1 MKYNLAINSQ
11 VESNTQVG
19 NVQLSTA
26 QILPIIQ
33 TTSASSVTLSGTDV
47 LCLDCDLGARVKIDE
62 IRYYFSSSS
71 VSGTVAD
78 SINFYHKNEDFDVY
92 LSLETLVGS
101 SYYYTTIISG
111 TSAPRYLRMVHTVSG
126 TSISGTTNGFQV
138 MSDDDVVDFG
148 TDGSNLLEGFD
159 VDLEA
164 VTEEIR
170 PVYIYNDGDITAD
183 AYVLLEPQKIA
194 IDEILSISVNPD
206 GPWYNTTQEDNVI
219 SGENIWDTGN
229 YVDTAKVF
237 EQLELATGSGI
248 DVGTYT
254 TRIFDTIDTQ
264 KFTYLNLNTTY
275 TGTGMIVATNGDA
288 TQETMEIRSSNTEP
302 LDYIIYR
309 KFIINEG
316 IIPIK
321 YREYCIYEDTILFDS
336 PSLAETAAQSPY
348 HWNEDS
354 RARLYINKITR
365 KMAGLIRYCESTN
378 SNRITLLR
386 LSKEGVVEKRLK
398 LIGSGLA
405 GYVGEPDVFSLFM
418 DNYEGIWFYVYYPNY
433 ANESYFFDQ
442 TYKYY
447 LAYFDK
453 NMSEKFKLVDSSAFV
468 YDMSCVVHTGD
479 LWYTDQENNQAIK
492 IDNEGNIL
500 ATYAFV
506 DQVKGI
512 IATTL
517 GDCWV
522 IQGKKIFN
530 INSDGILVGEIDLTD
545 VATDL
550 SRIAWD
556 GDDAFWITDGF
567 YVRRVLLNGQIHFS
581 IELPY
586 QSTELQP
593 YDTGVAVF
601 CIDRSWRFISKDHK
615 RIIKTIENS
624 DGKNMY
630 VGVVGATYDNL
641 NYANEFPIPFDDYWV
656 DLEWSTVLADYYLLP
671 EDKYNQIRLTLR
683 ANDSSES
690 PIVNSLYLNESIQ
703 VPNIYSKNYKTMYLK
718 ADITGQDE
726 SDIGAYESNLK
737 VWWYIP
743 V

>member
-1 MKYNLAINSQ
+1 MQYNLAINSQ

-19 NVQLSTA
+19 NVPLSTA
-26 QILPIIQ
+26 QILPITQ
-33 TTSASSVTLSGTDV
+33 TTSANSVTLFGTDV

-92 LSLETLVGS
+92 LSLETFIEF
-101 SYYYTTIISG
+101 SYYYTTITSG
-111 TSAPRYLRMVHTVSG
+111 TSAPRYLRMVHTISG
-126 TSISGTTNGFQV
+126 TSISGTVNGFQV
-138 MSDDDVVDFG
+138 MNDDDTVDFG
-148 TDGSNLLEGFD
+148 TDGSDLLESFD
-159 VDLEA
+159 VDLES

-170 PVYIYNDGDITAD
+170 PVYIYNDGEVSAN
-183 AYVLLEPQKIA
+183 AYVSLEPQKTA
-194 IDEILSISVNPD
+194 IDEILSISVSSD

-219 SGENIWDTGN
+219 SGEDIWDTGN
-229 YVDTAKVF
+229 YVDTVNVF
-237 EQLELATGSGI
+237 EQLELATVSGI

-254 TRIFDTIDTQ
+254 TRIFDTIETQ

-275 TGTGMIVATNGDA
+275 TGTGMIVATNVDD
-288 TQETMEIRSSNTEP
+288 TQQTVEIRSSNTEP

-309 KFIINEG
+309 KFIINDG

-321 YREYCIYEDTILFDS
+321 YREYCMYDDTILFDS
-336 PSLAETAAQSPY
+336 PSLTVEAAQSPY
-348 HWNEDS
+348 HWDEDS
-354 RARLYINKITR
+354 RGRLYINKTSR
-365 KMAGLIRYCESTN
+365 KMAALIRYCESTN
-378 SNRITLLR
+378 SNRIRLLR
-386 LSKEGVVEKRLK
+386 LSKEGVVEKNEL
-398 LIGSGLA
+398 LVGAGLG
-405 GYVGEPDVFSLFM
+405 GYVGELDIYSLFM

-433 ANESYFFDQ
+433 ANDSYFFDQ

-453 NMSEKFKLVDSSAFV
+453 SMNEKFKLVDSSAFV
-468 YDMSCVVHTGD
+468 YDMSCVVNTGD

-512 IATTL
+512 IATTF

-530 INSDGILVGEIDLTD
+530 INSDGTLVGEIDLTD
-545 VATDL
+545 IAIDL

-556 GDDAFWITDGF
+556 GDDAFWVIDGS
-567 YVRRVLLNGQIHFS
+567 YVRYILLDGRVQFS
-581 IELPY
+581 IESPY
-586 QSTELQP
+586 QPTELQP
-593 YDTGVAVF
+593 YDRGVSFF
-601 CIDRSWRFISKDHK
+601 CTDRSWRFISRDHK
-615 RIIKTIENS
+615 RIIKTIENTN
-624 DGKNMY
+624 GKNMY

-641 NYANEFPIPFDDYWV
+641 SYANEFPIPFDACWT

-671 EDKYNQIRLTLR
+671 EDKYKQIRLTLR
-683 ANDSSES
+683 ANDTLES
-690 PIVNSLYLNESIQ
+690 PIVNNLYLNESIQ
-703 VPNIYSKNYKTMYLK
+703 VSNIYSKNYKTMYLK
-718 ADITGQDE
+718 ADITGQDT